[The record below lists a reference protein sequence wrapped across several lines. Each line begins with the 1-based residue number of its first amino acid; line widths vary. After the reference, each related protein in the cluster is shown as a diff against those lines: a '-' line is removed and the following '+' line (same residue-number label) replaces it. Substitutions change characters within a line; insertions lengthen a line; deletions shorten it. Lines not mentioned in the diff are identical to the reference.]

1 MLLRPPFLLAAVRIV
16 LVVGALTALNVAG
29 AADQKSMD
37 LTAVTQCFR
46 PLDKPFSRQRDF
58 YKEETRQ
65 CYAQRWSIPRA
76 YYSHIQSK
84 SGSESGTLVIK
95 VGLPAMTPG
104 ALLPREQAIP
114 LFTEVSIKVLWFSNF
129 AEYVRQRRDSQQSAG
144 LMTKTNYLFYGM
156 RVYDTKIFPDQKYR
170 GVYVFPDT
178 DAQLFLEYL
187 LQPKQK
193 VDEPQSHSACAVT
206 SNVDNRVYIKYRIRC
221 SQMRDLTKI
230 NSDLVS
236 LVRSFMVN

>member
-1 MLLRPPFLLAAVRIV
+1 MLLRPFLLASVRIV

-37 LTAVTQCFR
+37 MMAVTQCFR

-58 YKEETRQ
+58 YKDEKRQ

-84 SGSESGTLVIK
+84 SGPESGTLVIK
-95 VGLPAMTPG
+95 VGLPSMNPATQ
-104 ALLPREQAIP
+104 LPREQAIP
-114 LFTEVSIKVLWFSNF
+114 LFTEVSIRVLWFSNF
-129 AEYVRQRRDSQQSAG
+129 AEYVRVRKGHIKGIVTDTSH
-144 LMTKTNYLFYGM
+144 MFYGM
-156 RVYDTKIFPDQKYR
+156 RVYDTKIFPDQTYR
-170 GVYVFPDT
+170 GIYVFPDT
-178 DAQLFLEYL
+178 DAQLLVEYL
-187 LQPKQK
+187 VRPKQK
-193 VDEPQSHSACAVT
+193 VNEPQPHSACAVT
-206 SNVDNRVYIKYRIRC
+206 SNVDDRVFIKYRIRC
-221 SQMRDLTKI
+221 SQMLDLTKI

>member
-1 MLLRPPFLLAAVRIV
+1 MLLCPPLLLAAVSIV

-29 AADQKSMD
+29 AADQKGM
-37 LTAVTQCFR
+37 AVTQCFR

-58 YKEETRQ
+58 YKDEKRQ

-84 SGSESGTLVIK
+84 SGPESGSLVIK

-104 ALLPREQAIP
+104 TLLPREQAIP
-114 LFTEVSIKVLWFSNF
+114 LFTEVSMNVLWFGNF
-129 AEYVRQRRDSQQSAG
+129 AEFVRQRRDSQDLSG
-144 LMTKTNYLFYGM
+144 LMTKTNRMFYGM
-156 RVYDTKIFPDQKYR
+156 SVYDTKIFPDQTYR
-170 GVYVFPDT
+170 GIYVFPDT
-178 DAQLFLEYL
+178 DAQLFVEYL
-187 LQPKQK
+187 VRPKQK

-206 SNVDNRVYIKYRIRC
+206 SNVDDRVFIKYRIRC
-221 SQMRDLTKI
+221 SQTPDLTKI